1 MTARLEAERVSF
13 AFRERVVVAEVSVAV
28 AAGELVAV
36 LGPNGS
42 GKTTLLRLLAGLLA
56 PSAGC
61 VRLDGQPLHRL
72 SRRAVARRLGL
83 VPQDPRLDYP
93 FTALEVTLMGRAPH
107 QTGLGLPS
115 ARDLAVAHDALARVD
130 AGALA
135 GRVLDHL
142 SGGERQRVF
151 VARALAQEPDVL
163 LLDEPTTHLDVRH
176 QLDTHVLLRDLCRER
191 GLACVTVVHD
201 LNLAMTYADRV
212 VVLAHGR
219 VAAAGPPAL
228 ALTEE
233 RVAAV
238 FGVTMA
244 VVTHPADGTPVLVAR
259 RAAPRPFARPGDPC

>member
-1 MTARLEAERVSF
+1 MSARLVAEGVSF
-13 AFRERVVVAEVSVAV
+13 AFRERPVVADVSLAV

-42 GKTTLLRLLAGLLA
+42 GKTTVLRLLAGILA
-56 PSAGC
+56 PGTGA
-61 VRLDGQPLHRL
+61 VRLDGEPMGRL
-72 SRRAVARRLGL
+72 SRRAVARRLAL
-83 VPQDPRLDYP
+83 VPQDPRVDYP

-115 ARDLAVAHDALARVD
+115 PRDLAVAEEALARVD
-130 AGALA
+130 ARALA

-176 QLDTHVLLRDLCRER
+176 QLGTHALLRDLCREQ

-201 LNLAMTYADRV
+201 LNLALAYCDRV
-212 VVLAHGR
+212 VVLAGGR
-219 VAAAGPPAL
+219 VVAAGPPAA
-228 ALTEE
+228 ALTEQ
-233 RVAAV
+233 RVADV
-238 FGVTMA
+238 FGVTITIVA
-244 VVTHPADGTPVLVAR
+244 HPADGTPVLVAR
-259 RAAPRPFARPGDPC
+259 GTAPRPFARPGGAC

>member
-1 MTARLEAERVSF
+1 MTERIAAEGVSF
-13 AFRERVVVAEVSVAV
+13 AFRERPVVADVSLAV
-28 AAGELVAV
+28 AAGELLAV

-56 PSAGC
+56 PSAGT
-61 VRLDGQPLHRL
+61 VRLDGQPLGRL
-72 SRRAVARRLGL
+72 SRRAVARRMAL
-83 VPQDPRLDYP
+83 VPQDPRVDYP

-115 ARDLAVAHDALARVD
+115 SRDLAIAEDALARVD

-151 VARALAQEPDVL
+151 VARALAQEPSVL

-176 QLDTHVLLRDLCRER
+176 QLDTHALLRDLCRER

-201 LNLAMTYADRV
+201 LNLAMAYCDRV
-212 VVLAHGR
+212 VVLAGGR
-219 VAAAGPPAL
+219 VAVAGPPAQ

-238 FGVTMA
+238 FGVTIA
-244 VVTHPADGTPVLVAR
+244 VVAHPGDGTPVLVAR
-259 RAAPRPFARPGDPC
+259 GSAPRPFARPGDAC